1 MRKGRLATVCYA
13 MEPTSAIG
21 PHYIV
26 VVDSGLIVD
35 CGAPVTLCFQLV
47 TRPNRRLASSHI
59 AIDKAL
65 ALIPNHDD
73 RVLMP

>member
-13 MEPTSAIG
+13 MEPASAIG
-21 PHYIV
+21 PHYTLTYGV
-26 VVDSGLIVD
+26 G

-59 AIDKAL
+59 AIVKAL
-65 ALIPNHDD
+65 ALLPNHDD